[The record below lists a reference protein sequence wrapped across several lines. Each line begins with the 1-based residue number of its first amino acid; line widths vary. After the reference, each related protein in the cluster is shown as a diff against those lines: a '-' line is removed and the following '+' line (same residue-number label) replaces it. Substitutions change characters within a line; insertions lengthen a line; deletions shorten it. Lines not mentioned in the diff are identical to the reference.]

1 MRFTLDHIYL
11 FAGRSQEY
19 FQSTHGE
26 RAKVVKRKD
35 NLALEGSH
43 SMEKVEELAVRGE
56 KAAIVKHE
64 DNLKVRANF

>member
-1 MRFTLDHIYL
+1 
-11 FAGRSQEY
+11 
-19 FQSTHGE
+19 
-26 RAKVVKRKD
+26 VVKRKD
-35 NLALEGSH
+35 NLALEGYH